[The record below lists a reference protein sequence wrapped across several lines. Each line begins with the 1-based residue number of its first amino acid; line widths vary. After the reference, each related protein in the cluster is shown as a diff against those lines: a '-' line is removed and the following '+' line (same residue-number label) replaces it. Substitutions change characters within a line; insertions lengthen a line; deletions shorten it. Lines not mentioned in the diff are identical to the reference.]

1 MNTTETLHRTAFAA
15 LALVMS
21 GLSLTAVAGP
31 VRAGEVRVAVAGDSA
46 SVEARLNRA
55 ARQACE
61 TGGDTLLEQRFERK
75 CAAATLSD
83 LKVRL
88 ANRASGFE
96 TAATSFPADQ
106 S

>member
-21 GLSLTAVAGP
+21 GVGLTAVAGP
-31 VRAGEVRVAVAGDSA
+31 ANAGEVRVSVSGTA
-46 SVEARLNRA
+46 SEVDARLNRA
-55 ARQACE
+55 ARLACDM
-61 TGGDTLLEQRFERK
+61 GGNTLSEQRLERK
-75 CAAATLSD
+75 CVSATMSD
-83 LKVRL
+83 VKVRM
-88 ANRASGFE
+88 ANRTSGFE